1 MNLCSLSAKEMRR
14 LLDERSISVEELTE
28 AHLQQIHRLDPQ
40 VHAFITVTEE
50 LARQQAQEAQK
61 RIDQGETTP
70 LLGIPVALKDNIVT
84 RGIRTT
90 CASRILENYIPPYD
104 ATLTARLK
112 EQGAVILGKTNLDEF
127 AMGSSTEY
135 SAFFPTRN
143 PWDLN
148 RVPGGSSGGSAAAVS
163 ACMVPIAYGSDTGG
177 SVRQPAAL
185 CGVVGLKPTYGRV
198 SRFGLVAY
206 ASSLDQIGP
215 LARNVEDVITA
226 FEASFGLDPKDPT
239 TVEKPYDPI
248 QARTPRLKNR
258 RLALPKELF
267 SDAVD
272 PSVREVLRSAF
283 HRIAEE
289 GAEVEEVSLSMLTYG
304 VATYYIIAPSEASSN
319 LARYDG
325 VRYGLRMPG
334 KDSVEMMSATRSA
347 GFGKEVQQRIV
358 IGTYALS
365 AGYYDAY
372 YLKAHQARTLM
383 KKQFQETFQ
392 KYDLIVSPTSPI
404 VAFKL
409 GERLDDPLALK
420 LVDFCTIPV
429 NIGGF
434 PAISLNAGFADNLPV
449 GIQLIA
455 NSFCEADLFSTAL
468 AIEEILQAQALP
480 PITQG

>member
-1 MNLCSLSAKEMRR
+1 
-14 LLDERSISVEELTE
+14 
-28 AHLQQIHRLDPQ
+28 
-40 VHAFITVTEE
+40 HAFITIKEE
-50 LARQQAQEAQK
+50 EARKSAREAQK
-61 RIDQGETTP
+61 RIKNKETTP
-70 LLGIPVALKDNIVT
+70 LLGIPIALKDNIVT
-84 RGIRTT
+84 QGIKTT
-90 CASRILENYIPPYD
+90 CASRILENYVPPYD
-104 ATLTARLK
+104 ATVTCRLK
-112 EQGAVILGKTNLDEF
+112 QQGAVLLGKTNLDEF

-185 CGVVGLKPTYGRV
+185 CGVVGLKPTYGRI
-198 SRFGLVAY
+198 SRYGLVAY

-215 LARNVEDVITA
+215 IARTVEDAILA
-226 FEASFGLDPKDPT
+226 FEATYGVDPKDPT
-239 TVEKPYDPI
+239 TVNEPYDPH
-248 QARTPRLKNR
+248 QARTPRLKGR

-267 SDAVD
+267 SEAVD
-272 PSVREVLRSAF
+272 PKVREVLMTALKKISR
-283 HRIAEE
+283 E
-289 GAEVEEVSLSMLTYG
+289 GAEIEEVSLSMLAYG

-334 KDSVEMMSATRSA
+334 KDSVEMMMATRSA
-347 GFGKEVQQRIV
+347 GFGKEVKQRII

-372 YLKAHQARTLM
+372 YLKAHQARTIM
-383 KKQFQETFQ
+383 KKQFQEAFQ
-392 KYDLIVSPTSPI
+392 RYDLIVSPTSPI
-404 VAFKL
+404 TAFNL
-409 GERLDDPLALK
+409 GEKLDDPLALK

-455 NSFCEADLFSTAL
+455 NSFREEALFSTAL
-468 AIEEILQAQALP
+468 AVEEVLQARSIP
-480 PITQG
+480 PLIQT

>member
-1 MNLCSLSAKEMRR
+1 MNLCTLSAKEMRR
-14 LLDERSISVEELTE
+14 LLDERSISVEELVK
-28 AHLQQIHRLDPQ
+28 AHLAQIQRLDPQ
-40 VHAFITVTEE
+40 IHAFISVTEE
-50 LARQQAQEAQK
+50 QALRDAQEAQK
-61 RIDQGETTP
+61 RINHGERTP
-70 LLGIPVALKDNIVT
+70 LLGIPIALKDNIVT
-84 RGIRTT
+84 KGIPTT
-90 CASRILENYIPPYD
+90 CASRILKNYIPPYD
-104 ATLTARLK
+104 ATVTTRLK
-112 EQGAVILGKTNLDEF
+112 EQGAVLLGKTNLDEF

-143 PWDLN
+143 PWDLQ

-163 ACMVPIAYGSDTGG
+163 ACMAPIAYGSDTGG

-198 SRFGLVAY
+198 SRYGLVAY

-215 LARNVEDVITA
+215 ITRTVEDAITA
-226 FEASFGLDPKDPT
+226 FEATSGVDPKDPT
-239 TVEKPYDPI
+239 TVEAPYDPAK
-248 QARTPRLKNR
+248 ARTPRLKNR

-267 SDAVD
+267 SNAVA
-272 PSVREVLRSAF
+272 PNVRKVLSSALEQ
-283 HRIAEE
+283 ITKE
-289 GAEVEEVSLSMLTYG
+289 GAEVEEISLSMLAYG

-325 VRYGLRMPG
+325 VRYGLRVQG

-347 GFGKEVQQRIV
+347 GFGKEVQQRII

-372 YLKAHQARTLM
+372 YLKAHQARTAM

-392 KYDLIVSPTSPI
+392 KFDLIVSPTSPI
-404 VAFKL
+404 VAFHL

-455 NSFCEADLFSTAL
+455 NSFQEAELFSTAL
-468 AIEEILQAQALP
+468 AMEEILNARSLP
-480 PITQG
+480 PIAEG